1 MLDSPLIEVAIGLSL
16 VFLLLSLLVSSVCE
30 MLAGLFGW
38 RAQYLWA
45 GIETLLRSPDVRQK
59 VYEHPLIRGLAPL
72 PAVARPVSGFLGKIG
87 LVRGHG
93 PSYIPSRTFAL
104 ALLDVIR
111 EPHAMAATVKARVNG
126 LIDLAERNPSALAG
140 SLSEVLSRLESDPAF
155 AGVGARLQDLRNKV
169 CSAVDPSV
177 LAGLRLQVGNVL
189 DAALPSSPGLQSS
202 VAPVAAW
209 LELASQAKTYVE
221 LRASLADAVAA
232 IPASTPVAK
241 ECRAALEGV
250 LERFQTGSPQEIAR
264 ELRAFLGR
272 SQEVKHALAQADQSM
287 KQLSGALTPLLED
300 AAGDVDRF
308 RHSVET
314 WFNNSMDRVSG
325 AYKRHTLAWQAAIGL
340 ALAIGMN
347 VDALHITRS
356 LWRDKALRQAI
367 VVQAESAARAPS
379 PTGEAAQFSALR
391 TQVES
396 LGLPVGWRACEESAA
411 TTASQSLGTPLLW
424 CAGSGWNWIGLL
436 PMLLGWCLTAA
447 AVSLGAP
454 FWFDTLR
461 RFVSIRS
468 SGRAPAERSARPE
481 TADAQGGNRER
492 DDR

>member
-1 MLDSPLIEVAIGLSL
+1 MLDSPLIEVSIGLSL

-38 RAQYLWA
+38 RAQYLLA
-45 GIETLLRSPDVRQK
+45 GIEALLRSPDAREK
-59 VYEHPLIRGLAPL
+59 VYQHPLIKGLAPL

-87 LVRGHG
+87 LVRGYG
-93 PSYIPSRTFAL
+93 PSYIPSRTFVL

-111 EPHAMAATVKARVNG
+111 QPHAIAATVEGRVNG
-126 LIDLAERNPSALAG
+126 LIELAERNPSALAG
-140 SLSEVLSRLESDPAF
+140 SLSEVLSRLESDPAL
-155 AGVGARLQDLRNKV
+155 AGVAARVRDLRDKV

-177 LAGLRLQVGNVL
+177 LAGLALQVGNAL
-189 DAALPSSPGLQSS
+189 DAAPPGLQAS
-202 VAPVAAW
+202 VAPVATW

-232 IPASTPVAK
+232 IPTGTPAAK
-241 ECRAALEGV
+241 ECRTALEGV

-272 SQEVKHALAQADQSM
+272 SQGVKHALTHADQSL
-287 KQLSGALTPLLED
+287 KELSGALTPLLED

-308 RHSVET
+308 RQGLET
-314 WFNNSMDRVSG
+314 WFNDGMDRVSG

-347 VDALHITRS
+347 VDTLHITRS
-356 LWRDKALRQAI
+356 LWRDTALRQAI
-367 VVQAESAARAPS
+367 VAQAESVARAPS
-379 PTGEAAQFSALR
+379 PTSEAAQFSPLR
-391 TQVES
+391 SQIES
-396 LGLPVGWRACEESAA
+396 LGLPVGWRACNDRAA
-411 TTASQSLGTPLLW
+411 TTTSLETPLLW
-424 CAGSGWNWIGLL
+424 CTGTGWSWVGLL

-468 SGRAPAERSARPE
+468 SGKAPSERSAHPE
-481 TADAQGGNRER
+481 TADTRGGARER

>member
-1 MLDSPLIEVAIGLSL
+1 MLDSPLIEVAIGLSF

-45 GIETLLRSPDVRQK
+45 GIETLLRSPDARAR
-59 VYEHPLIRGLAPL
+59 VYDHPLIKGLAPL
-72 PAVARPVSGFLGKIG
+72 PAVARPVSGFLAKIG

-111 EPHAMAATVKARVNG
+111 QPHAMAATVEARVSG
-126 LIDLAERNPSALAG
+126 LVELAERNPSALAA
-140 SLSEVLSRLESDPAF
+140 SLSEVLSRLEDDPAL
-155 AGVGARLQDLRNKV
+155 AAVAARLHELRNKV

-177 LAGLRLQVGNVL
+177 LAGLTLQVGNAL
-189 DAALPSSPGLQSS
+189 DAALQNTQGLQGSL
-202 VAPVAAW
+202 APVATW
-209 LELASQAKTYVE
+209 LELASQAKSYVE
-221 LRASLADAVAA
+221 LRASLAEAVAA
-232 IPASTPVAK
+232 IPTGTPAARA
-241 ECRAALEGV
+241 CRTALEGV
-250 LERFQTGSPQEIAR
+250 LERFQTGSLQEIAR

-272 SQEVKHALAQADQSM
+272 SQEVKHALAHADHSM
-287 KQLSGALTPLLED
+287 RELSGALTPLLED
-300 AAGDVDRF
+300 AAGDVELF
-308 RHSVET
+308 RQGVET

-340 ALAIGMN
+340 VLAVGMN
-347 VDALHITRS
+347 VDALYITRA
-356 LWRDKALRQAI
+356 LWRDKAMREA
-367 VVQAESAARAPS
+367 VVAQAESVARAPS
-379 PTGEAAQFSALR
+379 PTGEAAQFSSLR
-391 TQVES
+391 AQVES
-396 LGLPVGWRACEESAA
+396 LGLPVGWRACDDRA
-411 TTASQSLGTPLLW
+411 TTTTSLQTPLLW
-424 CAGSGWNWIGLL
+424 CEGGGWNWVGLL

-468 SGRAPAERSARPE
+468 SGKAPSERV
-481 TADAQGGNRER
+481 AQPPQITDTR
-492 DDR
+492 DR

>member
-45 GIETLLRSPDVRQK
+45 GIETLLRSPGAREK
-59 VYEHPLIRGLAPL
+59 VYEHPLIKGLAPL
-72 PAVARPVSGFLGKIG
+72 PAVARPVSGLLGKIG
-87 LVRGHG
+87 LVRRYG
-93 PSYIPSRTFAL
+93 PSYIPSRTFAM

-111 EPHAMAATVKARVNG
+111 RPHAVAATVEARVNG
-126 LIDLAERNPSALAG
+126 LIELAERNPSALAG
-140 SLSEVLSRLESDPAF
+140 SLSEVLSRLESDPAL
-155 AGVGARLQDLRNKV
+155 AGVAAHLQNLRNKV
-169 CSAVDPSV
+169 CSSVDPSV
-177 LAGLRLQVGNVL
+177 LAGLALQVGNAL
-189 DAALPSSPGLQSS
+189 DAAPPGVQGS

-209 LELASQAKTYVE
+209 LELASQARTYVE
-221 LRASLADAVAA
+221 LRASLATAVAA
-232 IPASTPVAK
+232 IPTGTPVAK
-241 ECRAALEGV
+241 EYRAALEGV
-250 LERFQTGSPQEIAR
+250 LERFQIGSPQEIAR
-264 ELRAFLGR
+264 ELRAFLAR
-272 SQEVKHALAQADQSM
+272 SQEVKHALAHADQSM
-287 KQLSGALTPLLED
+287 KELSGALTPLLED
-300 AAGDVDRF
+300 AAGDADRF
-308 RHSVET
+308 RQRVET
-314 WFNNSMDRVSG
+314 WFDNSMDRVSG

-340 ALAIGMN
+340 ALAVGMN

-356 LWRDKALRQAI
+356 LWRDRALRQAI
-367 VVQAESAARAPS
+367 VAQAESVARAPS
-379 PTGEAAQFSALR
+379 PTGDAAQFTTLR

-396 LGLPVGWRACEESAA
+396 LGLPLGWRACDDRAAA
-411 TTASQSLGTPLLW
+411 TTSLETPLLW
-424 CAGSGWNWIGLL
+424 CAGGGWSWIGLL

-468 SGRAPAERSARPE
+468 SGKAPSERSPRPE
-481 TADAQGGNRER
+481 TADARGGSRER